1 MLTKPRY
8 SDLFAYDN
16 IFIREVFQGRRE
28 ALAQDGQELLADVG
42 GDQGFSG
49 NLFFTGRDG
58 AGRGGEPPPPRG
70 EGAFYQNL
78 NPPFSD
84 LSECTSLFK

>member
-1 MLTKPRY
+1 MLTKPKY

-70 EGAFYQNL
+70 EDFPRGGESNPGGNL
-78 NPPFSD
+78 ILRCF
-84 LSECTSLFK
+84 T